1 MLVETGSTNMI
12 LREIKYFQTL
22 EKSSE
27 NIMTIVGRDGV
38 IVGSGQDMAWLPGSP
53 WYWDDK
59 KIIDRSTTH
68 DLMV

>member
-22 EKSSE
+22 EKSSG

-38 IVGSGQDMAWLPGSP
+38 IVGSGQAIIALPRGT
-53 WYWDDK
+53 
-59 KIIDRSTTH
+59 I
-68 DLMV
+68 

>member
-27 NIMTIVGRDGV
+27 NFMTTVGRDGV
-38 IVGSGQDMAWLPGSP
+38 IVGSGQAIIALPRGT
-53 WYWDDK
+53 
-59 KIIDRSTTH
+59 I
-68 DLMV
+68 

>member
-22 EKSSE
+22 EKSSG

-38 IVGSGQDMAWLPGSP
+38 IVGSSQATFTLPMGT
-53 WYWDDK
+53 K
-59 KIIDRSTTH
+59 LVI
-68 DLMV
+68 